1 MNNTK
6 KAGLYIHV
14 PFCLKKCNYCDFY
27 SLSTSPELMERYVS
41 ALISQLKEKA
51 EIYSDYTIDT
61 VYIGGGTPT
70 CLGKLL
76 IKIVT
81 AVYKYFNVESYA
93 EFTVE
98 TNPGTS
104 KADELIEL
112 YVAGVNRLS
121 IGLQSANEDE
131 LKLLGRIHSLA
142 DYEDTLKN
150 ARLAGFENISTDI
163 MFSLPFQTPE
173 KLENTLSYVINS
185 GVEHI
190 SAYSL
195 KIEKATPFYSMQKDF
210 ILPDEDLDADMYLK
224 ICENLEKSGYS
235 HYEISNFAKPGHL
248 SRHNLRYWKCDE
260 YIGFGPAAHSYIG
273 GVRYGYTR
281 NICDYLKVYETKKL
295 CESDIISERSTVT
308 PLEDIRERLMLG
320 LRLKEGVNN
329 SVLEK
334 IAPLYQIHK
343 KIVPLTDSGLIKI
356 KDDGI
361 SLTNSGMYVSNAIIS
376 FISEISEK

>member
-27 SLSTSPELMERYVS
+27 SLSASPDLMERYVS
-41 ALISQLKEKA
+41 ALICQLKEKA
-51 EIYSDYTIDT
+51 EIYRDYTIDT

-70 CLGKLL
+70 SLGKLL

-81 AVYKYFNVESYA
+81 AVYKYFNVESSA

-104 KADELIEL
+104 RADELIEL

-185 GVEHI
+185 SVEHI

-248 SRHNLRYWKCDE
+248 SRHNLRYWRCDE

-281 NICDYLKVYETKKL
+281 NICDYLKVYETKEL

-334 IAPLYQIHK
+334 IAPLYKIHK